1 MKGGSIQDFS
11 YLLLYKIVGQLMEL
25 SHPIQLLMNFLIADC
40 FKKNF
45 VQRMNNSC
53 KMPWSNHLDEWREE
67 FDVKGK
73 LSGTCED
80 DDTREIFES
89 EHFYL
94 TFDIIRGE
102 NSTCKGLEFL
112 FYNLEVLSIRK

>member
-53 KMPWSNHLDEWREE
+53 KMPWSNHLDEWRAE